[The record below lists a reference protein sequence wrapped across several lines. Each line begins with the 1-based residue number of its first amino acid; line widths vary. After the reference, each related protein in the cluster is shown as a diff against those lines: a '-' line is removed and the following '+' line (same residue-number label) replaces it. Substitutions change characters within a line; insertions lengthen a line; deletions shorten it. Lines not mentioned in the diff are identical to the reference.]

1 MWLLQK
7 KTTQLNFTICVI
19 SDEMLSTESSSKFSE
34 LVISMNGNSSGYLS
48 VYVNWMMQDAEEKQ
62 QTHPSYQ
69 ILC

>member
-48 VYVNWMMQDAEEKQ
+48 VYVN
-62 QTHPSYQ
+62 
-69 ILC
+69 